1 MDDVVRDQSHSNLRE
16 VLHFINYL
24 FDIAVQLF
32 YFFKINFKLIFIFL
46 YYFDILILKINL
58 INIYYFDVLKKY
70 ISKNNF
76 YSLNRTLFF
85 STWTLIPHNF

>member
-1 MDDVVRDQSHSNLRE
+1 MRDQSHSNLRE

-46 YYFDILILKINL
+46 YHFDILILKINL
-58 INIYYFDVLKKY
+58 INIYYFDVLKNIFHKTT
-70 ISKNNF
+70 F
-76 YSLNRTLFF
+76 T
-85 STWTLIPHNF
+85 H